1 MNHEFVCAHL
11 YDESTVELSMKPALA
26 VNCYL
31 DMEQNAGNFSRL
43 RGALADTFSKIEGV
57 NHEEMKALTA
67 KTIRAN
73 YSGFVMSGTEAL
85 FTKLSNHDRFAALI
99 ELIPQLKIPVLGIC
113 GGHQLIAMAY
123 GSRIHEL
130 SSKISGFAEVRL
142 LERSQIF
149 EGLPDRIIVTQSHRE
164 HVFPVPDGFV
174 KLADSTETRIE
185 AMAHFTRPIF
195 GTQFHPERYSD
206 EHPDG
211 RMILENF
218 GKICESQR

>member
-1 MNHEFVCAHL
+1 
-11 YDESTVELSMKPALA
+11 MKPALA

-31 DMEQNAGNFSRL
+31 DKEQNASNFSRL

-57 NHEEMKALTA
+57 NQEEMKTMTA
-67 KTIRAN
+67 ETIRAN

-99 ELIPQLKIPVLGIC
+99 ELIPQLNIPVLGIC

-123 GSRIHEL
+123 GSKIHEL
-130 SSKISGFAEVRL
+130 PSKISGFAEVRL
-142 LERSQIF
+142 LERSRIF
-149 EGLPDRIIVTQSHRE
+149 ERLADRIIVTQSHRE
-164 HVFPVPDGFV
+164 HVFPVPNGFV
-174 KLADSTETRIE
+174 KLADSPQTQIE
-185 AMAHFTRPIF
+185 AMAHSFRPIF

-206 EHPDG
+206 EHPEG

-218 GKICESQR
+218 SKICESQK